1 MWLSVVMLITTGSWR
16 RNIDMYRKVK
26 ATSSRLG
33 KADKI
38 VLTGFISDE
47 EHFCLLKSCRAIVV
61 LTSREYTLLRTLG
74 GCSTGKT
81 VYSFKN

>member
-1 MWLSVVMLITTGSWR
+1 
-16 RNIDMYRKVK
+16 MYRKVK